1 MNNTVTLFEI
11 QSSQPEREV
20 AFYSA
25 VFGWKFEKQEM
36 APIEYYHFDTG
47 GVYGGLMK
55 RMTPVP
61 PAEMG
66 TNAFTCTFEV
76 KNFDETAAEI
86 LKQGGQTAMP
96 KFAIK
101 GRCWQGYFLDADNNV
116 FGISQL
122 DNNAE

>member
-1 MNNTVTLFEI
+1 
-11 QSSQPEREV
+11 
-20 AFYSA
+20 
-25 VFGWKFEKQEM
+25 M

-55 RMTPVP
+55 RMAPVP
-61 PAEMG
+61 SPETG

-86 LKQGGQTAMP
+86 LKHGGRTAMP
-96 KFAIK
+96 KFAIT

-122 DNNAE
+122 DNNAL